1 MGLVWLGWGVGLGRR
16 TFADG
21 EDGGPLQGLVGDGGD
36 VEAFEVGVFEAGAVW
51 GEAGGVSWVLR
62 YCVAAFAGML
72 GLAVSRESSKLEG
85 GILLAGAIGKRNVK
99 HVQV

>member
-1 MGLVWLGWGVGLGRR
+1 MGRR

-62 YCVAAFAGML
+62 YCVAGML
-72 GLAVSRESSKLEG
+72 GLAVSRESSGLEG
-85 GILLAGAIGKRNVK
+85 GILLAGAIGEWDVK